1 MEKSDI
7 IKALEALQADAARV
21 NSRDPED
28 AVRPRTDVQRILFTA
43 ERLYQL
49 IGLILEWL
57 KSQPK

>member
-1 MEKSDI
+1 MRKSELI
-7 IKALEALQADAARV
+7 AALESLQADAARV
-21 NSRDPED
+21 YSRDPED
-28 AVRPRTDVQRILFTA
+28 VVRPRTDVQRILFTA

>member
-1 MEKSDI
+1 MERSDI

-21 NSRDPED
+21 YSRDPED
-28 AVRPRTDVQRILFTA
+28 VVRPRTDVQRILFTA

-49 IGLILEWL
+49 VGLILEWL